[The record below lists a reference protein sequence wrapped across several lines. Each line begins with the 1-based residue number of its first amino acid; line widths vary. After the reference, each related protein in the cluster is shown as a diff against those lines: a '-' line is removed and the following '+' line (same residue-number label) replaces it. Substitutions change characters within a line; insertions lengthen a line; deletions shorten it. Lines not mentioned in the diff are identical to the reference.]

1 MKEIKKQIKD
11 HQFHKV
17 YLLMGEEDYL
27 INQAKNLL
35 IKALVREG
43 DDMNCTIMESSKI
56 DMRMLEET
64 AGTFPFFAEKRVII
78 LDRTDVIKTGKD
90 AFLDILKNLP
100 DTTCVIICESKVD
113 KKTKTYKWI
122 KKNEYVREF
131 LKKDQSERM
140 MLSWI
145 AAMLGRENKKIRQS
159 DAAYLLER
167 AGNDMYQINNEVA
180 KLISYAGDREV
191 ITREDIDTIST
202 GEVKSKVFEMIDAIS
217 SGDKKK
223 ALACYNDLLL
233 LKEAPMRILYLIIRQ
248 YRILLIIL
256 TMRNDRKSDA
266 QIAKE
271 AGISS
276 YAIKRQAARI
286 SRYSRRD
293 IEDSIAACVRIEEEI
308 KTGRITDQTGV
319 EVLIIG
325 LADRS
330 DVIKG

>member
-1 MKEIKKQIKD
+1 MKDIKKQIKD

-27 INQAKNLL
+27 INQAKDLL
-35 IKALVREG
+35 KKALVREG
-43 DDMNCTIMESSKI
+43 DDMNCTSLESNKI

-100 DTTCVIICESKVD
+100 DTTCIIICESKVD
-113 KKTKTYKWI
+113 KKTKVYKWI

-131 LKKDQSERM
+131 LKKEQSEKM
-140 MLSWI
+140 MLNWI
-145 AAMLGRENKKIRQS
+145 ATMLGKEDKKIRQT

-167 AGNDMYQINNEVA
+167 AGNDMYQISNEVD
-180 KLISYAGDREV
+180 KLIAYVGDRQV
-191 ITREDIDTIST
+191 ITREDIDAISS
-202 GEVKSKVFEMIDAIS
+202 GEVRSKIFEMIDAIS

-223 ALACYNDLLL
+223 ALSCYNDLLL

-248 YRILLIIL
+248 YRILLIIHS
-256 TMRNDRKSDA
+256 MRNDRKPDA

-271 AGISS
+271 AGIPSF
-276 YAIKRQAARI
+276 ALRRQAAQLKN
-286 SRYSRRD
+286 YSRKD
-293 IEDSIAACVRIEEEI
+293 IEDNIAACVRIEEEI
-308 KTGRITDQTGV
+308 KTGRIGDQTGV
-319 EVLIIG
+319 EVLIVG
-325 LADRS
+325 LADRTGM
-330 DVIKG
+330 V